1 MFKKLSSSFLIVSA
15 CIFSSCTP
23 TVKQE
28 IAILPTPVSLT
39 EQSGSFV
46 LKDGMKIGVS
56 DQSLFPAAGYLQEI
70 LRNVI
75 SSSVEVTTDKS
86 QVDMYFQLKDTVG
99 KPSSYKLESTPE
111 YIRVEATDYSGII
124 SAITTIRQ
132 LLPATIEVQGE
143 KQTYS
148 IPVVQIEDAPR
159 FEWRGFMLDA
169 SIGKYIRLR
178 NGKSISLNLSLTN
191 ILNNTDLRTGGFEQN
206 RDDNY
211 KDGDAR
217 VYKFSKNSKYFY
229 AFPFNAF
236 LNIGYRF

>member
-56 DQSLFPAAGYLQEI
+56 DLSLFPAVGYLQEI

-86 QVDMYFQLKDTVG
+86 RAFQQY
-99 KPSSYKLESTPE
+99 PSTENTYLPDSY
-111 YIRVEATDYSGII
+111 R
-124 SAITTIRQ
+124 
-132 LLPATIEVQGE
+132 
-143 KQTYS
+143 
-148 IPVVQIEDAPR
+148 
-159 FEWRGFMLDA
+159 
-169 SIGKYIRLR
+169 
-178 NGKSISLNLSLTN
+178 
-191 ILNNTDLRTGGFEQN
+191 
-206 RDDNY
+206 
-211 KDGDAR
+211 
-217 VYKFSKNSKYFY
+217 
-229 AFPFNAF
+229 
-236 LNIGYRF
+236 

>member
-143 KQTYS
+143 KQNYS
-148 IPVVQIEDAPR
+148 IPVT
-159 FEWRGFMLDA
+159 LL
-169 SIGKYIRLR
+169 ST
-178 NGKSISLNLSLTN
+178 LSLQRCRGRLKT
-191 ILNNTDLRTGGFEQN
+191 
-206 RDDNY
+206 
-211 KDGDAR
+211 
-217 VYKFSKNSKYFY
+217 
-229 AFPFNAF
+229 
-236 LNIGYRF
+236 RFKCCG

>member
-86 QVDMYFQLKDTVG
+86 QVQGRRIKNYF
-99 KPSSYKLESTPE
+99 
-111 YIRVEATDYSGII
+111 
-124 SAITTIRQ
+124 
-132 LLPATIEVQGE
+132 
-143 KQTYS
+143 
-148 IPVVQIEDAPR
+148 PVKVV
-159 FEWRGFMLDA
+159 
-169 SIGKYIRLR
+169 
-178 NGKSISLNLSLTN
+178 TN
-191 ILNNTDLRTGGFEQN
+191 IFHPIPLL
-206 RDDNY
+206 
-211 KDGDAR
+211 
-217 VYKFSKNSKYFY
+217 VFSDSC
-229 AFPFNAF
+229 F
-236 LNIGYRF
+236 LLLFSHSLVW

>member
-56 DQSLFPAAGYLQEI
+56 DQSLFPAVGYLQEI

-86 QVDMYFQLKDTVG
+86 QVDVYFQLKDTVG
-99 KPSSYKLESTPE
+99 KPGSYKLESTPE

-143 KQTYS
+143 KQNYS

-169 SIGKYIRLR
+169 SRHFWNKKEVKHVLDLMSLYKLNKFHWHLSDDQGWRIEIEKYPLLTEKGPGVNSIRR
-178 NGKSISLNLSLTN
+178 IVPVWHVRKKKI
-191 ILNNTDLRTGGFEQN
+191 IPIF
-206 RDDNY
+206 
-211 KDGDAR
+211 
-217 VYKFSKNSKYFY
+217 
-229 AFPFNAF
+229 
-236 LNIGYRF
+236 

>member
-99 KPSSYKLESTPE
+99 KPLAL
-111 YIRVEATDYSGII
+111 I
-124 SAITTIRQ
+124 
-132 LLPATIEVQGE
+132 
-143 KQTYS
+143 
-148 IPVVQIEDAPR
+148 
-159 FEWRGFMLDA
+159 
-169 SIGKYIRLR
+169 
-178 NGKSISLNLSLTN
+178 NLSLHRS
-191 ILNNTDLRTGGFEQN
+191 IFG
-206 RDDNY
+206 
-211 KDGDAR
+211 
-217 VYKFSKNSKYFY
+217 
-229 AFPFNAF
+229 
-236 LNIGYRF
+236 